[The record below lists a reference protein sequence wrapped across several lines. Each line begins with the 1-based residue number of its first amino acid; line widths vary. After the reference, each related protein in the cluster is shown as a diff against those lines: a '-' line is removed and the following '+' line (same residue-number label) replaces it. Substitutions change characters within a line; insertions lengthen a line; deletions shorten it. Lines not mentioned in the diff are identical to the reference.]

1 MEYYELYEVLKSHF
15 DSRKEK
21 VEIRDLNVTIESVP
35 FESKVSDLL
44 YGSDNLD
51 CPKHHHS
58 LKINKSAYLLYHQP
72 SIDIKDFDI
81 ECNKI
86 FEYHILKRADVEVAD
101 GCIILFHGLNEKK
114 WDKYL
119 PWAYELAQKSR
130 KAVLLFPIA
139 FHMDRA
145 EAIWSDRHQMTE
157 IVNFR
162 KEKYPENTHFSYVN
176 AATSSR
182 LEAHPQRIFWSG
194 LQTYSDI
201 IEVVREIKNNKVNA
215 IAPDASLD
223 LFGYSIGSFLS
234 MIIKMADPQGFFT
247 QSKVFC
253 FCGGMTI
260 DRMFPISKY
269 IMDSQA
275 TIKMQS
281 VFTELLSSDFK
292 FDTRLKH
299 YQDEVLHPQESWF
312 KKMLRYNYFQ
322 KEREERIHEF
332 RSQIK
337 AYVLEKDSVAPPME
351 ALNTLQGGYRNIN
364 VDVEIKDFPFDYS
377 HMVPFPLTHKHKNK
391 ITEAFH
397 QFTQSAC
404 DFYCGSSGRKYGEEK
419 SEK

>member
-15 DSRKEK
+15 DSGKAMIEIKE
-21 VEIRDLNVTIESVP
+21 LNVSIESIS
-35 FESKVSDLL
+35 FESKASELL
-44 YGSDNLD
+44 YGPEHQRCSQHNKQLEINE
-51 CPKHHHS
+51 KEHHFHDHPAVD
-58 LKINKSAYLLYHQP
+58 IN
-72 SIDIKDFDI
+72 DFDI
-81 ECNKI
+81 ECNKR
-86 FEYHILKRADVEVAD
+86 FEYYILKRSDVETAK
-101 GCIILFHGLNEKK
+101 GCIFFFHGLNEKK

-119 PWAYELAQKSR
+119 PWAYELAQKTH
-130 KAVLLFPIA
+130 KAIILFPIA

-145 EAIWSDRHQMTE
+145 EPIWSNRHHMME
-157 IVNFR
+157 VVSFR
-162 KEKYPENTHFSYVN
+162 KKKFPENTNYSYVN
-176 AATSSR
+176 AAISSR

-201 IEVVREIKNNKVNA
+201 TEVVKDIKNNK
-215 IAPDASLD
+215 IGSISPDADLH

-234 MIIKMADPQGFFT
+234 LIIKMADPNHYFI

-269 IMDSQA
+269 IMDTQA

-292 FDTRLKH
+292 SDTRLKH
-299 YQDEVLHPQESWF
+299 YQNEGLHPQESWF

-322 KEREERIHEF
+322 KEREERISEIQ
-332 RSQIK
+332 SQIK

-364 VDVEIKDFPFDYS
+364 VDVEIKDFPYEYS
-377 HMVPFPLTHKHKNK
+377 HMVPFPLTHKHKK
-391 ITEAFH
+391 EVTEAFH
-397 QFTQSAC
+397 QFIKSAS
-404 DFYCGSSGRKYGEEK
+404 DFYNS
-419 SEK
+419 